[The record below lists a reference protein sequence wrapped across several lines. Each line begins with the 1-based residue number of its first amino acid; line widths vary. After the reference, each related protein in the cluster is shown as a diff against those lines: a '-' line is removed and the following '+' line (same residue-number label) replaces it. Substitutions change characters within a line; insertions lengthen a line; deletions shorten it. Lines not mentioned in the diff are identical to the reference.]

1 MPIVP
6 FKLNQ
11 NRRHHIPKMS
21 FKVQNWPAYDA
32 SLRQRG
38 SLMGR
43 SSSCFE
49 ARLKARPGMKDS
61 PGHVHAASCGG
72 DDGLA
77 VVPSRRLRSW
87 KVRLLSWLGEQNA
100 DW

>member
-1 MPIVP
+1 MPY
-6 FKLNQ
+6 KANEA
-11 NRRHHIPKMS
+11 RRHKIS
-21 FKVQNWPAYDA
+21 RARYKVANWPEYDRA
-32 SLRQRG
+32 LQQRG

-61 PGHVHAASCGG
+61 PGHVHAASCEG
-72 DDGLA
+72 DDGLV